1 MNLPLIDIAI
11 FAFFI
16 ISILIG
22 IYRGFVKEALSV
34 VAWIL
39 AVVAAFAFGELVS
52 VYIQPFIKQEP
63 LNLAVA
69 YVVVFL
75 IAIIIL
81 SIVAHIISQLFASFG
96 MKGIDR
102 TMGGIFGIVR
112 AALVVAMLILVG
124 RFMAMD
130 NHQWWTDSS
139 ILEYFEPTAEWLKS
153 YLPADVIKKIQA

>member
-1 MNLPLIDIAI
+1 MNLPLIDVAI
-11 FAFFI
+11 SAFFI

-22 IYRGFVKEALSV
+22 LYRGFIKEALSV
-34 VAWIL
+34 VAWVL
-39 AVVAAFAFGELVS
+39 AAVVAFTFGELVS
-52 VYIQPFIKQEP
+52 AYIKPFIKQEP

-81 SIVAHIISQLFASFG
+81 SIIAHVVSQLFASFG

-102 TMGGIFGIVR
+102 TLGGVFGVLR

-130 NHQWWTDSS
+130 NQQWWTDSG